1 MALFIASNDLFT
13 YNKNAHGVGI
23 MKENKYQW
31 LFISH
36 WSRDHLVIWV
46 TVTMPYS
53 SYYEYLLVL
62 HVPVPPALVV
72 NYGRPL
78 NPKLLGKT
86 LYPNF

>member
-1 MALFIASNDLFT
+1 MALFIASNDLFM

-62 HVPVPPALVV
+62 HVPV
-72 NYGRPL
+72 RPGC
-78 NPKLLGKT
+78 KLWQTIESQAVRKYT
-86 LYPNF
+86 LS

>member
-13 YNKNAHGVGI
+13 YYKNAHGVGI

-53 SYYEYLLVL
+53 SYYEYWYYMYV
-62 HVPVPPALVV
+62 LVV

-78 NPKLLGKT
+78 NPKLLGNT